1 MLNNP
6 EIDLILLDELNIV
19 MKMRYLDTD
28 TVLRDIAARPHMQHV
43 IITGRGA
50 PEAVIEASDTVSR
63 VEDVKHAFRD
73 GIRAQKG
80 IEL

>member
-1 MLNNP
+1 MN
-6 EIDLILLDELNIV
+6 
-19 MKMRYLDTD
+19 YLDID
-28 TVLRDIAARPHMQHV
+28 KVLADIADRAQMKHV

-50 PEAVIEASDTVSR
+50 PEKVINAADTVSR
-63 VEDVKHAFRD
+63 IEDVKHAFRD

>member
-1 MLNNP
+1 MN
-6 EIDLILLDELNIV
+6 
-19 MKMRYLDTD
+19 YLDTD
-28 TVLRDIAARPHMQHV
+28 KVLNDIANRPDFQHV

-50 PEAVIEASDTVSR
+50 PDAVVKAADTVSQID
-63 VEDVKHAFRD
+63 DVKHAFRA

>member
-1 MLNNP
+1 N
-6 EIDLILLDELNIV
+6 IDVVLFDELNIV
-19 MKMRYLDTD
+19 LKMRYLDAD
-28 TVLRDIAARPHMQHV
+28 TVLADIANRAKMKHV

-50 PEAVIEASDTVSR
+50 PDAVIEAADTVSR
-63 VEDVKHAFRD
+63 IEDVKHAFRA